1 MLIPITRAKFE
12 QIIPL
17 IATGAQYIY
26 YWGGINDILRRALIS
41 VVIIIVLFIIG
52 QISGAGEAGIIL
64 LLQVIFG
71 LYWLWSPVYW
81 ASIRNN
87 KYRKFPYS
95 GFWRGEILDVFITE
109 DLIAE
114 EETVNKQGELV
125 IVENRE
131 RRINIEIGDEIGAFT
146 IVKAP
151 LKRIHKVIKT
161 GEVAELLVLSN
172 KPDLSKIS
180 AITDVYLPRYN
191 LWIGLYPYLQRDI
204 FAQVS
209 EELGGIKR
217 TKSPQRDY
225 TNVSRKRRYK

>member
-12 QIIPL
+12 QIIPI

-26 YWGGINDILRRALIS
+26 YWGTITDILRRALIS
-41 VVIIIVLFIIG
+41 VVIIIILFIIG

-71 LYWLWSPVYW
+71 LYWLWSPIYW

-95 GFWRGEILDVFITE
+95 GFWRGKILDVFITE
-109 DLIAE
+109 DLIGE

-125 IVENRE
+125 IIENRE
-131 RRINIEIGDEIGAFT
+131 RRINIEIGDEIGSFT
-146 IVKAP
+146 IVQAP
-151 LKRIHKVIKT
+151 LKRIHKVIQS
-161 GEVAELLVLSN
+161 GEDAELLVLSN
-172 KPDLSKIS
+172 QPDLSKIV

-191 LWIGLYPYLQRDI
+191 LWIGLYPYLQRDV

-209 EELGGIKR
+209 QELGGVKR
-217 TKSPQRDY
+217 EESQKRNYS
-225 TNVSRKRRYK
+225 NVPRKRKYK